1 MGVKSDISYQAQN
14 NIVVATVSG
23 KSYFKFVNILKNLR
37 LNFDSALPEEIK
49 SSEKRLILTTVKE
62 SSNIQSNLILLDNE
76 FDQDPIIIRSKIAE
90 KLESGI
96 HDNSLIIGIDPGN
109 RIGLS
114 VFYLEKEIESSIFTS
129 VDDLISHIVKILVG
143 INAERKVVKIGNG
156 NMRVAKQIAN
166 LLNLRFCSHFE
177 LEFVDERRTSLRIRN
192 YNKRGERDKIS
203 ARYITQREGYR
214 HLILP
219 LSRIG

>member
-1 MGVKSDISYQAQN
+1 M
-14 NIVVATVSG
+14 SG
-23 KSYFKFVNILKNLR
+23 RSYFKFVNTLRHLKLSY
-37 LNFDSALPEEIK
+37 DSVLPEEIT
-49 SSEKRLILTTVKE
+49 SSDKRLILTTVRE
-62 SSNIQSNLILLDNE
+62 SEKIQSNLIMFDDE
-76 FDQDPIIIRSKIAE
+76 FDYDPTIIRGKIVE
-90 KLESGI
+90 KLDSGI
-96 HDNSLIIGIDPGN
+96 HHGSLVIGIDPGS

-114 VFYLEKEIESSIFTS
+114 IFYREKEIESSIYTS

-143 INAERKVVKIGNG
+143 LNSKRKVVKVGNG
-156 NMRVAKQIAN
+156 NMEIARQITN

-177 LEFVDERRTSLRIRN
+177 LEFVDERKTSLRVRN

>member
-1 MGVKSDISYQAQN
+1 VNTLKHLKLSY
-14 NIVVATVSG
+14 
-23 KSYFKFVNILKNLR
+23 
-37 LNFDSALPEEIK
+37 DSVLPEEIA
-49 SSEKRLILTTVKE
+49 SSDKRLILTTVRE
-62 SSNIQSNLILLDNE
+62 SEKIQSNLIMFDDE
-76 FDQDPIIIRSKIAE
+76 FDYDPTIIRGKIVE
-90 KLESGI
+90 KLDSGI
-96 HDNSLIIGIDPGN
+96 HHSSLVIGIDPGS

-114 VFYLEKEIESSIFTS
+114 IFYREKEIESSIYTS

-143 INAERKVVKIGNG
+143 LNGKRKVVKVGNG
-156 NMRVAKQIAN
+156 NMKIARQITN

-177 LEFVDERRTSLRIRN
+177 LEFVDERKTSLRVRN